1 MHTEGS
7 SDHDGTRVPS
17 SSYRLRSTERL
28 RRLAELWPSFDDDE
42 RALLESHLHRL
53 REKASA

>member
-7 SDHDGTRVPS
+7 SDHDGTRDPS
-17 SSYRLRSTERL
+17 FTYRMRSTERL
-28 RRLAELWPSFDDDE
+28 RRLAELWPSFDDEE
-42 RALLESHLHRL
+42 RAMLETHLHRL